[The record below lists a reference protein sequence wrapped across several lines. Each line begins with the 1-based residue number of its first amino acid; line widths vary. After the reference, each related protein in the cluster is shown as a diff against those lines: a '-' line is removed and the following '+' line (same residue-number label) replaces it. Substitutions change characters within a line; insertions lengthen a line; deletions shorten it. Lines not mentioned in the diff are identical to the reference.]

1 MISIDPD
8 KLATAFLKPGTP
20 MIAELLLRLKC
31 DDGDLSDT
39 RRRDLASGLR
49 GIARAVNQSPETVPA
64 DLGWLQPRLEKVA
77 PAALGMTAKSWSNT
91 LSNAKA
97 ALEHFQLAKRR
108 VRRRG
113 HLCPVWRDLWCQQQ
127 ETTERS
133 IGAAIGNFVFFLSA
147 IGVAPDAVSSEHA
160 LAYRDALIENEIRK
174 SPEETY
180 RKTIQGWNRAVRRHS
195 FWPQQ
200 SLTAPSR
207 SRTIAPKLDELPA
220 SFALDLEAYLHGLVH
235 PDPLA
240 DDGPT
245 TPLRPATVAARR
257 FQIMRFAGILSR
269 TGMAFENMV
278 SLAVLVEP
286 AHVKRGLR
294 WMLARRDN
302 KSNKDIQ
309 AMASLLLTL
318 ATSFVYPDE
327 AMIKELGTWA
337 DKLKT
342 RRQEGMTVKNRD
354 RLRAVNDSKTLQR
367 LLLLPERL
375 FARAEQGDDTPSS
388 KLERED
394 AVALAILQACPIRR
408 KNLIEIHLDRNLHRS
423 GDGSVYLIF
432 EEGETKTRRMIEFL
446 LPDDVVRMI
455 DRHVATRSP
464 KLCPS
469 GTRWLFP
476 KRDGSA
482 PTSAARMSTRISKR
496 IRREIGIDFNMHL
509 HRHLAAKLVLTD
521 RPGSYEV
528 VRRLL
533 GHSSTSSTLN
543 AYVGFE
549 AGTSTKFYAD
559 VLTKAR
565 TA

>member
-1 MISIDPD
+1 MISIAPD

-20 MIAELLLRLKC
+20 MLADLLLRLKTEG
-31 DDGDLSDT
+31 GDLSDT

-49 GIARAVNQSPETVPA
+49 GIAKAINQTPETVPA

-108 VRRRG
+108 VRRRK

-127 ETTERS
+127 ETPERS
-133 IGAAIGNFVFFLSA
+133 IGAAVGNFVFFLSA
-147 IGVAPDAVSSEHA
+147 IGVAPEDVRSEHA

-180 RKTIQGWNRAVRRHS
+180 RKAIDGWNRAVRRHS

-200 SLTAPSR
+200 TLAAPSR
-207 SRTIAPKLDELPA
+207 SRTIAPNFTELPA
-220 SFALDLEAYLHGLVH
+220 SFALELEAYLHGLAH

-245 TPLRPATVAARR
+245 TPLRPATIKSRR
-257 FQIMRFAGILSR
+257 FQIMRFTGILHR
-269 TGMAFENMV
+269 TGIPLEDMV
-278 SLAVLVEP
+278 SLAVLLDP
-286 AHVKRGLR
+286 ANAKRGLL
-294 WMLARRDN
+294 WMLARCEN
-302 KSNKDIQ
+302 QTNKDIQ
-309 AMASLLLTL
+309 GMASLLLTL
-318 ATSFVYPDE
+318 ATGFVRPGD
-327 AMIKELGTWA
+327 AAIKALSKLA
-337 DKLKT
+337 DRLTT
-342 RRQEGMTVKNRD
+342 RRQEGMTAKNRD
-354 RLRAVNDSKTLQR
+354 RLRAVTDTKTLQK

-375 FARAEQGDDTPSS
+375 FARAERSNDTPRA

-408 KNLIEIHLDRNLHRS
+408 KNLVEIHLDRNLHRA
-423 GDGSVYLIF
+423 GDGNVHLIF
-432 EEGETKTRRMIEFL
+432 AEGETKTRRMIEFL
-446 LPDDVVRMI
+446 LPEDVVRMI

-482 PTSAARMSTRISKR
+482 PMSAAQMSTRISTR
-496 IRREIGIDFNMHL
+496 IRREIGVDFNMHL
-509 HRHLAAKLVLTD
+509 HRHLAAKIVLAEL
-521 RPGSYEV
+521 PGQFEV

-549 AGTSTKFYAD
+549 AGTAAQLYAD
-559 VLTKAR
+559 VLAKAR
-565 TA
+565 KA